1 VGVDWGAA
9 QGEDTRAAEEE
20 EEGILGDENE
30 HGARGSGSTTPP
42 GIPPAPALVF
52 PLPPCATF
60 TKRTSVSALFRNSAA
75 REAFPFPIDETEPLS
90 VVKRVSAGTSAP
102 SEFGVVPAS
111 PRTNRISSLEPA
123 MHELFSD
130 LDDVYA
136 EYHDS
141 GSLVSISLSS
151 EDSDCDSARDETGHS
166 CPTHSNWD
174 DGADV
179 DGDED
184 ISDDMD
190 GEGVWRTRYSLADEC
205 DDAAAFAFVPLQG
218 AEESEAETRPCP
230 YSFLLERR
238 QTLSMYLAE
247 GSRSQPDFALRRSRS
262 RDLA

>member
-1 VGVDWGAA
+1 
-9 QGEDTRAAEEE
+9 
-20 EEGILGDENE
+20 
-30 HGARGSGSTTPP
+30 
-42 GIPPAPALVF
+42 
-52 PLPPCATF
+52 
-60 TKRTSVSALFRNSAA
+60 
-75 REAFPFPIDETEPLS
+75 
-90 VVKRVSAGTSAP
+90 
-102 SEFGVVPAS
+102 
-111 PRTNRISSLEPA
+111 

-151 EDSDCDSARDETGHS
+151 EDSDCDSARDETGYS
-166 CPTHSNWD
+166 CPAHSNWD

-190 GEGVWRTRYSLADEC
+190 GEGVWRTRYSLVGEC

-218 AEESEAETRPCP
+218 AEESETETRPCP

-247 GSRSQPDFALRRSRS
+247 GSRSQPDFALRRGRS